1 MKPDASSSRTDMASR
16 FRRLAPTLALTVL
29 MGGCATV
36 KNPNPADP
44 WEGMNRSIN
53 TFNETIDGALLKPV
67 SLAYQDLT
75 PRPIR
80 TCISNIFNNLGDVW
94 SAANSFLQ
102 GRGHDFFNTLGR
114 VLFNST
120 MGLGGC
126 IDVASMN
133 GAPRIENDFGV
144 TLGVWGFESGPYV
157 VLPFLGAS
165 TLRDGIA
172 DVSLMAAG
180 ASSNAPITGG
190 IDNVPLRNSILGLRI
205 IDRRANLLEADRL
218 VNEVALDRY
227 SFIRDAY
234 LQQRK
239 SKVDQRRHHPG
250 QPSNVSNNLPDYEND
265 LPNYDDDEADASAV
279 PAAN

>member
-1 MKPDASSSRTDMASR
+1 MKPNASSSRTDMASR
-16 FRRLAPTLALTVL
+16 FRRLAPALALTVL

-44 WEGMNRSIN
+44 WEGMNRSVN
-53 TFNETIDGALLKPV
+53 TFNETLDGALLKPV

-144 TLGVWGFESGPYV
+144 TLGVWGFESGPYL

-165 TLRDGIA
+165 TLRDGVA
-172 DVSLMAAG
+172 DVSLMVAG
-180 ASSNAPITGG
+180 ASSSAPISE

-205 IDRRANLLEADRL
+205 VDRRANLLEADRL

-239 SKVDQRRHHPG
+239 SMVDRRRHHPG
-250 QPSNVSNNLPDYEND
+250 QPSGIENDLPDYEND